1 MIKGGAFL
9 GRYPSDPY
17 DRFWSIPGVFNGA
30 SPVYSTSVVNTG
42 FAVDKPPPA
51 VMNTATN
58 TVNGP
63 GIYYIYWLVTP
74 TFDNNVFIINVYFAE
89 LEVYPCSLL
98 LKL

>member
-1 MIKGGAFL
+1 
-9 GRYPSDPY
+9 
-17 DRFWSIPGVFNGA
+17 
-30 SPVYSTSVVNTG
+30 
-42 FAVDKPPPA
+42 
-51 VMNTATN
+51 MNTAITN